1 MGSRDFRH
9 HETKKPKK
17 GSKKTASVS
26 DILQPPPSVEVI
38 GKKGKKNKDEEAG
51 R

>member
-17 GSKKTASVS
+17 GSKKTASIT
-26 DILQPPPSVEVI
+26 DILQTPPVVEI
-38 GKKGKKNKDEEAG
+38 MGKKGKKNKEDEAG